1 MSAEARFP
9 TRLFVAFTVVC
20 ALFLA
25 FAWASQFGIVAS
37 TAACAALLAI
47 VALAAPSLGILLVVF
62 CTPIRSIFDLPQAGM
77 QIVLASGLV
86 AVTLRHLPLF
96 VAFLRERRPRL
107 LLVLAA
113 FILVYVLRSV
123 LELLQHPDANARA
136 IAQEAVFYIAMLGV
150 ALAAHAHATDRGF
163 TAALLTA
170 AGSAI
175 LLTIAIDA
183 VNTYFPALGTALDL
197 LKGLPAAR
205 FSGLHVNPNATGK
218 YLMMGTFLAAAL
230 LVAARS
236 RAVASVA
243 VLGLVATT
251 LCFSATYSKS
261 TLLASAGALGLWLAV
276 VTGRRDWRPAGRI
289 LAVLA
294 IVLISIGTWYLAL
307 SPHAERLALRNFL
320 EFKNREP
327 ASLNPPAPPTTLARR
342 LEEEMRIGRSYSMT
356 VEQPPANA
364 PANSEMY
371 RNVPGRIVY
380 SQRDC
385 GWECTGQRDR
395 LWGTGL
401 DIVRA
406 HWLIG
411 IGPHRWIPEYQ
422 ARLSFPFDSP
432 HNVLLEMWGGYGIVG
447 VALYLVLLAVLLR
460 QLARSVTLPLSAPA
474 FILVITTAL
483 YIVAL
488 LIVELVDPAMFMAMN
503 PHAIW
508 IWTFSAV
515 AARQSERV

>member
-1 MSAEARFP
+1 
-9 TRLFVAFTVVC
+9 LFVAFVAVC
-20 ALFLA
+20 SLFLA
-25 FAWASQFGIVAS
+25 FAWASQFGIVVS

-47 VALAAPSLGILLVVF
+47 VALAAPRLGILLVVF

-77 QIVLASGLV
+77 QIVLGCGMV

-96 VAFLRERRPRL
+96 VTFLRDRRPRL

-113 FILVYVLRSV
+113 FILVYVLRSA
-123 LELLQHPDANARA
+123 LELLQHPDTGWRA
-136 IAQEAVFYIAMLGV
+136 IVQEAVFYIAVLGL
-150 ALAAHAHATDRGF
+150 ALATYAYAAERSF
-163 TAALLTA
+163 AAALLAA
-170 AGSAI
+170 AGLAI
-175 LLTIAIDA
+175 LLTMAIDT

-197 LKGLPAAR
+197 LKGLPPAR

-218 YLMMGTFLAAAL
+218 YLLIGTFLAATVLATTRSRV
-230 LVAARS
+230 VAA
-236 RAVASVA
+236 VAI
-243 VLGLVATT
+243 LGLITTT

-261 TLLASAGALGLWLAV
+261 TLLAAAGALGLWLAV
-276 VTGRRDWRPAGRI
+276 VAWRRDWPLASRI
-289 LAVLA
+289 LAVA
-294 IVLISIGTWYLAL
+294 VTVLVTVGTWYLVLA
-307 SPHAERLALRNFL
+307 PHAERLALRNFL
-320 EFKNREP
+320 EFKHRGT
-327 ASLNPPAPPTTLARR
+327 ATLDRPAPPTTLARR
-342 LEEEMRIGRSYSMT
+342 LEEEMRIGQSYSMT
-356 VEQPPANA
+356 IETPPANA

-371 RNVPGRIVY
+371 RNIPGLIIY
-380 SQRDC
+380 SKRDC

-401 DIVRA
+401 EIVRA

-422 ARLSFPFDSP
+422 MRLGFPFDSP
-432 HNVLLEMWGGYGIVG
+432 HNVVLELWGGYGIVG
-447 VALYLVLLAVLLR
+447 VALYLVLLVTLTR
-460 QLARSVTLPLSAPA
+460 PLARSASLRLSAPT
-474 FILVITTAL
+474 FILAVTTTL

-515 AARQSERV
+515 AARRPEQV